1 VLRGWCGKGEE
12 GDVVNRTRILV
23 VDDEPD
29 VREMLSLALSQAGYE
44 VDDASDGFTALA
56 KVSRYRPDV
65 VVTDLRMPGM
75 TGVDLVQRMRR
86 IHEDIPVILA
96 TGLETWDLCT
106 AAEAYGAVTCLVK
119 PIDVEDLVWNI
130 EMALACRRK
139 LATGTAG
146 I

>member
-1 VLRGWCGKGEE
+1 
-12 GDVVNRTRILV
+12 VVKRTRILV

-29 VREMLSLALSQAGYE
+29 VREMLSVALSQAGYE
-44 VDDASDGFTALA
+44 VDDAADGFAALA
-56 KVSRYRPDV
+56 KVSRYRPDLV
-65 VVTDLRMPGM
+65 LTDLRMPGM
-75 TGVDLVQRMRR
+75 TGVDLLERMRR
-86 IHEDIPVILA
+86 IHGDVPVILA

-130 EMALACRRK
+130 EMALAC
-139 LATGTAG
+139 LQNAETGAAA